1 MIEFGKHTGQCWT
14 CCRRCSLVGSWPSST
29 TGAPRWVGLVLTK
42 SSMNL
47 DRVECE
53 ARSYE
58 VELDEGRASEEDDSI
73 NGDARNV
80 SKGHGMVE
88 TNNVVTFRC

>member
-1 MIEFGKHTGQCWT
+1 MGLALSK
-14 CCRRCSLVGSWPSST
+14 SST
-29 TGAPRWVGLVLTK
+29 T
-42 SSMNL
+42 L
-47 DRVECE
+47 DHVECE
-53 ARSYE
+53 ARSYK

-73 NGDARNV
+73 NGDARNF